1 MHARA
6 RKWGTR
12 STAASNRLSYRVI
25 IVDPRTRDTRY
36 YVLYVYTD
44 YYSYVSNNYKG
55 TRFKHENTKF
65 RKEEKR
71 NERGCLPVSNFISA
85 SPISRRRGYPASS
98 DSRCNGSR
106 CNVAGH

>member
-1 MHARA
+1 MHIYVYRDRLGLADWSTLFLSNSSNHMHARA

-55 TRFKHENTKF
+55 TT
-65 RKEEKR
+65 RKYE
-71 NERGCLPVSNFISA
+71 I
-85 SPISRRRGYPASS
+85 
-98 DSRCNGSR
+98 
-106 CNVAGH
+106 